1 MTNTTKRA
9 SRAARNRAQQ
19 HAIDALENAVAS
31 AAVADLVN
39 TLRTA
44 AFDTP
49 YIAAS
54 LLAGA
59 TSLIRGMPNKAPWAA
74 LLAKM
79 AREASD
85 VR

>member
-9 SRAARNRAQQ
+9 AARSHSRAQQ
-19 HAIDALENAVAS
+19 QAIDALENAVAS
-31 AAVADLVN
+31 VAVADLVN

-59 TSLIRGMPNKAPWAA
+59 TSLIRGMPNRAPWAA

-79 AREASD
+79 AREVSD
-85 VR
+85 DR